1 MEYLRLCL
9 VILLVCLVCAHARK
23 FDLNR
28 RLCPTW
34 ELTSGLVT
42 GDMPTFNGLCQLQ
55 GDWCTTNCQI
65 AGGRDGLCNK
75 VGLCVCRPL

>member
-9 VILLVCLVCAHARK
+9 VILLVCLVCAHAI
-23 FDLNR
+23 
-28 RLCPTW
+28 
-34 ELTSGLVT
+34 T

-55 GDWCTTNCQI
+55 GDWCSTNCQI

>member
-9 VILLVCLVCAHARK
+9 VIIALFGLLSAQAAL
-23 FDLNR
+23 
-28 RLCPTW
+28 
-34 ELTSGLVT
+34 
-42 GDMPTFNGLCQLQ
+42 GDMPTFSGLCQLQ

-75 VGLCVCRPL
+75 VGICVCRPL